1 MSGRGG
7 RNNQGNGRFGRG
19 GRARGRSNNHNSSNK
34 SSNNKSTARKTLADH
49 VYSIGSAKQASD
61 YSVITQFIIN
71 HIRKSFEF
79 GDDIGDA
86 LENWKDV
93 ELDPPKLKPVSKYS
107 ENKELEE
114 RQNEYLFKAQIAA
127 FVAREEKY
135 IANKGKGYALIYG
148 QCNKPLQHKLQAR
161 KDFESEIKGD
171 LIKLLDAISEHSMS
185 YVENKYPF
193 STALDAIKN
202 YINLKQ
208 IEDESLVDY
217 TRRFK
222 SAKKIMETQIG
233 GELELPKL
241 AKIDPRWME
250 VNDPGEWVISNEAEC
265 RARAYKRFT
274 TFLYLEN
281 ADRTKYGTLLSGLAT
296 QYSLGQNQY
305 PQTVEEATNVLS
317 NHKFDQAY
325 YDNKKKR
332 SQGSNNSNSGQQRQ
346 TDRQRQNEGDDTPLS
361 FAQMENRCY

>member
-7 RNNQGNGRFGRG
+7 RNNRGSGRFGRG
-19 GRARGRSNNHNSSNK
+19 GRAQGRSNNNSSSNK
-34 SSNNKSTARKTLADH
+34 NNSKTTVRKTLADH
-49 VYSIGSAKQASD
+49 VYSIGSAKQASE
-61 YSVITQFIIN
+61 YSIITQFIIN

-86 LENWKDV
+86 LENGKDITL
-93 ELDPPKLKPVSKYS
+93 EPPKLKVVAKDAT
-107 ENKELEE
+107 NKELEE

-135 IANKGKGYALIYG
+135 TANKGKAYALIYG
-148 QCNKPLQHKLQAR
+148 QCNKALQHKLQAR

-171 LIKLLDAISEHSMS
+171 PIKLLDAISEHSMS

-241 AKIDPRWME
+241 AKTDPRWME
-250 VNDPGEWVISNEAEC
+250 IKDPKEWVTNQQAEC
-265 RARAYKRFT
+265 KARAYKRFT

-281 ADRTKYGTLLSGLAT
+281 ADRTKYGSLLSGLAT
-296 QYSLGQNQY
+296 QYSLGQDQY
-305 PQTVEEATNVLS
+305 PLTVEEATTWRM
-317 NHKFDQAY
+317 QT
-325 YDNKKKR
+325 
-332 SQGSNNSNSGQQRQ
+332 GQ
-346 TDRQRQNEGDDTPLS
+346 S
-361 FAQMENRCY
+361 MEAFCLD